1 VPQARLA
8 GLLLLQQ
15 PGSLGMPFGS
25 APSHSTILFLRLAPL
40 DTAALGL
47 ARSSKFA
54 LGHKHCMEAQL
65 SRQQLKLHSI
75 HNLSSKPE
83 LRPRLLQKWMH
94 LRGLGLM
101 EVVQVA

>member
-1 VPQARLA
+1 
-8 GLLLLQQ
+8 
-15 PGSLGMPFGS
+15 M
-25 APSHSTILFLRLAPL
+25 
-40 DTAALGL
+40 
-47 ARSSKFA
+47 
-54 LGHKHCMEAQL
+54 

-75 HNLSSKPE
+75 HDLSSKPE